1 MVCRVLLLLL
11 LPLLTSALMA
21 EGPQHVLILHS
32 FGRDYAPNG
41 EVASIFRGELARQSP
56 KAIEFVEASLE
67 MARFD
72 GAENEKPL
80 LDFLRAVFEKQMPDL
95 VVPVGGPAVM
105 FCRRHRDTLFP
116 TAPMLLLDAEK
127 RRVEPLKND
136 PNTVSVG
143 PDVDINA
150 LVGNIFEVLPNT
162 RQIYVAQ
169 DGSPIGQFWTAVM
182 KREWEAAFSH
192 RVTFHWM
199 NDQSLKQ
206 MQSTVRALP
215 PDSVVLVGMMMRDA
229 VGVPIVEETGLEAIH
244 QASNAPVFSFND
256 VQMEHGTV
264 GGRLVPQKRV
274 AVEGA
279 AVAAKLLSGV
289 PASSLPWQSFPLEPP
304 VYDAR
309 ELKRWN
315 IPESALPA
323 GATVRFR
330 QVGLWEAHRTSF
342 LAFVGVI
349 ALQTVLIALLIAAR
363 KRASEMTAN
372 LTLAADSA
380 NIGLWTRTSGRNE
393 MDGSATWRTI
403 FGLPES
409 GRVTFEEVLSR
420 VHPEDKSNLRSVM
433 ELAARD
439 GGAFSLEHRVVHPDG
454 SVRWVSSHGRV
465 HEFGNRQ
472 KLEIRG
478 ASRDITERR
487 RATQEAQQRREELAH
502 LSRVATLGA
511 LSGSLA
517 HELNQP
523 LGIIL
528 SNAQA
533 ARHLLSRDQP
543 VEEEMRELRE
553 IIADIISEDR
563 RAGDVIGR
571 MRTLLRRGEVNLQ
584 PLEVNANLEE
594 VVQLTRSDLIGRGVK
609 VDLQLAEG
617 LPRVMSDRVQFQQV
631 LLNLIT
637 NAVDA
642 MEASPPG
649 ERTITLVTC
658 REGDEVRI
666 DIRDMG
672 PGLPEDPESLFK
684 AFHTTK
690 ENGMGLGLSISRA
703 LVTAHGGKLWA
714 TPNEPK
720 GATFHA
726 TFPVAKSVT

>member
-1 MVCRVLLLLL
+1 
-11 LPLLTSALMA
+11 
-21 EGPQHVLILHS
+21 
-32 FGRDYAPNG
+32 
-41 EVASIFRGELARQSP
+41 
-56 KAIEFVEASLE
+56 
-67 MARFD
+67 
-72 GAENEKPL
+72 
-80 LDFLRAVFEKQMPDL
+80 
-95 VVPVGGPAVM
+95 
-105 FCRRHRDTLFP
+105 
-116 TAPMLLLDAEK
+116 
-127 RRVEPLKND
+127 
-136 PNTVSVG
+136 
-143 PDVDINA
+143 
-150 LVGNIFEVLPNT
+150 
-162 RQIYVAQ
+162 
-169 DGSPIGQFWTAVM
+169 
-182 KREWEAAFSH
+182 
-192 RVTFHWM
+192 
-199 NDQSLKQ
+199 
-206 MQSTVRALP
+206 
-215 PDSVVLVGMMMRDA
+215 
-229 VGVPIVEETGLEAIH
+229 
-244 QASNAPVFSFND
+244 
-256 VQMEHGTV
+256 
-264 GGRLVPQKRV
+264 
-274 AVEGA
+274 
-279 AVAAKLLSGV
+279 
-289 PASSLPWQSFPLEPP
+289 

-309 ELKRWN
+309 ELKRWK
-315 IPESALPA
+315 ISESALPA
-323 GATVRFR
+323 GATVLFR
-330 QVGLWEAHRTSF
+330 QPGLWETHRTSF

-349 ALQTVLIALLIAAR
+349 ALQTVLIALLLAAR
-363 KRASEMTAN
+363 KRAREMTAN

-380 NIGLWTRTSGRNE
+380 NIGLWTRAAGRNE
-393 MDGSATWRTI
+393 MDGSAKWRAI
-403 FGLPES
+403 FGLPVN
-409 GRVTFEEVLSR
+409 GRVTFEEVLAR
-420 VHPEDKSNLRSVM
+420 VHPEDKSNVRCAI

-439 GGAFSLEHRVVHPDG
+439 GGTFSLEHRVVHLDG

-465 HEFGNRQ
+465 HEFSNRQ

-543 VEEEMRELRE
+543 VEEEVRELRE

-584 PLEVNANLEE
+584 PLEVNKNLEE

-609 VDLQLAEG
+609 VDLQLGER
-617 LPRVMSDRVQFQQV
+617 LPMVMSDRVQFQQV

-642 MEASPPG
+642 MEVNPPG
-649 ERTITLVTC
+649 ERTITLVTR
-658 REGDEVRI
+658 REGDEVCI
-666 DIRDMG
+666 DVRDVG

-690 ENGMGLGLSISRA
+690 EHGMGLGLSISRA

-714 TPNEPK
+714 TRNDPK
-720 GATFHA
+720 GVIFHA